1 VAGVVALL
9 TDFGYRDHY
18 VGVMKGVIWG
28 IAPSVRIAD
37 ISHAIRPQDVF
48 EGAFLLAQAYAYF
61 PPKSIFVA
69 VVDPGVGTQRRPIA
83 ARIGDYFFVA
93 PDNGLLTFVIREGES
108 RGWPMRFVHLTQSA
122 YWLPQISRSFHGRD
136 IFAPVAAHLANG
148 IPLDALG
155 PQIEDPVILPI
166 PEPSP
171 EERGWQGQIIYI
183 DAFGNLITNIQP
195 HHLAGE
201 SDWRIQYKDYEIRGL
216 VNTFGEGRP
225 GDLIAMFDSTGYLSL
240 CIVNGNAETKL
251 SAQVGDPL
259 RVLRP

>member
-1 VAGVVALL
+1 
-9 TDFGYRDHY
+9 
-18 VGVMKGVIWG
+18 
-28 IAPSVRIAD
+28 
-37 ISHAIRPQDVF
+37 
-48 EGAFLLAQAYAYF
+48 
-61 PPKSIFVA
+61 
-69 VVDPGVGTQRRPIA
+69 
-83 ARIGDYFFVA
+83 
-93 PDNGLLTFVIREGES
+93 
-108 RGWPMRFVHLTQSA
+108 MR
-122 YWLPQISRSFHGRD
+122 W
-136 IFAPVAAHLANG
+136 
-148 IPLDALG
+148 
-155 PQIEDPVILPI
+155 PQIEDPVMLPI